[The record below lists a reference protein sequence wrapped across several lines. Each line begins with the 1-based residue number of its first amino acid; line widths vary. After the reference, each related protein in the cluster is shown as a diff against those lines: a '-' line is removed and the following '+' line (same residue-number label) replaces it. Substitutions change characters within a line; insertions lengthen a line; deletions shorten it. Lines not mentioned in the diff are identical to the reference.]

1 MRTGFAGWGRSRSCR
16 GAGFTLIELLVV
28 IAIIAILA
36 AMLLPALAKAKA
48 KAHAVM
54 CTSNMRNWASAN
66 VMYMSDYQD
75 ALPYF
80 AEEYYN
86 FTNSYWADFLA
97 PYVAKVT
104 TAGYINSDAY
114 RMELRRCP
122 GGSYGPPPYSA
133 EAGRLGNW
141 ASTNWNCWIG
151 CIFGLSQWTAK
162 PSIPSAPFYY
172 HNYGGVLAPALK
184 GSRIKK
190 PSQAM
195 LFTDSEDFFVY
206 SPLDRHFADGNS
218 DGVGEPIAGA
228 GVDQFNRGRPTV
240 HDNGANTALLDG
252 HVERV
257 AYRKLWG
264 VSRGLP
270 THPFWYVVEGSR

>member
-1 MRTGFAGWGRSRSCR
+1 MLPRSWRAGLGR
-16 GAGFTLIELLVV
+16 AFTLIELLVV

-36 AMLLPALAKAKA
+36 ALLLPALSKARAKAYGA
-48 KAHAVM
+48 M

-141 ASTNWNCWIG
+141 TATNWNCWIG
-151 CIFGLSQWTAK
+151 CIFGVSQWAAK
-162 PSIPSAPFYY
+162 PSIPSGPFYY

-195 LFTDSEDFFVY
+195 LFMDSEDFYVY
-206 SPLDRHFADGNS
+206 SPLDRPFADGNA

-228 GVDQFNRGRPTV
+228 GVDQYNRARPTV
-240 HDNGANTALLDG
+240 HNNGANTALLDG

-257 AYRKLWG
+257 AYKKLWG
-264 VSRGLP
+264 VSGGLP